1 MDIYH
6 DAKLIANS
14 TTLGQAGDRKVKGI
28 LISNTAGAGTANL
41 HLYGI
46 TGATFVAQIGVA
58 GNQSQILPIKIAG
71 ASTAAATMT
80 IHALY

>member
-6 DAKLIANS
+6 DSKLIANS
-14 TTLGQAGDRKVKGI
+14 TSLGQAGDKKVKGI
-28 LISNTAGAGTANL
+28 LVSNTGASATATL
-41 HLYGI
+41 HLYGV

-71 ASTAAATMT
+71 ASTAASTMT